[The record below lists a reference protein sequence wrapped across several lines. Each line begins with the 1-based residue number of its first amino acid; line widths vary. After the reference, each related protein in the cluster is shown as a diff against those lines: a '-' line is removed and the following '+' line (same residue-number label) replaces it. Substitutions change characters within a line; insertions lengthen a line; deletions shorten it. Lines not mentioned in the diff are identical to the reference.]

1 MKTLTLNKYG
11 TERPMSFTLDSYVDN
26 GNLYVGFVTHEEGYP
41 EPWSDL
47 TVNLGIKCKANCAF
61 IDINNNG
68 NEIIEWLYS
77 NNIGH
82 LTGRMETSG
91 YCAYP
96 EFEFN
101 MERLVQYTDLDETE
115 IHELLSEI
123 NVPSYWDGP
132 GDNRRDNYNEFNIV
146 EGDD

>member
-11 TERPMSFTLDSYVDN
+11 TNHPMTFTMDSYVDN
-26 GNLYVGFVTHEEGYP
+26 GNLYVGLVTYEDGYP

-47 TVNLGIKCKANCAF
+47 TVNLGVRCKANCAF

-77 NNIGH
+77 NSLGH
-82 LTGRMETSG
+82 LTGRIKASG
-91 YCAYP
+91 FCSYP

-101 MERLVQYTDLDETE
+101 MEKLCKYSDMSETE
-115 IHELLSEI
+115 VSEMLSE
-123 NVPSYWDGP
+123 NYVESYWDGP
-132 GDNRRDNYNEFNIV
+132 SDNRKDGYSEFFV
-146 EGDD
+146 EGDN

>member
-1 MKTLTLNKYG
+1 MLTLNKYG
-11 TERPMSFTLDSYVDN
+11 TEHPMTFTLDSYVDN
-26 GNLYVGFVTHEEGYP
+26 GNLYVGLVTHEDGYP

-61 IDINNNG
+61 INTNNNG
-68 NEIIEWLYS
+68 NEILYWLIENGLGNVTDRLES
-77 NNIGH
+77 
-82 LTGRMETSG
+82 SG
-91 YCAYP
+91 YWIYP

-101 MERLVQYTDLDETE
+101 MEMLCKYTDMDETE
-115 IHELLSEI
+115 IQEVLSET

-132 GDNRRDNYNEFNIV
+132 GDNRRDGYSEFNI

>member
-1 MKTLTLNKYG
+1 MNTLTLNKYG

-26 GNLYVGFVTHEEGYP
+26 GNLYVGLVTHEEGYP

-61 IDINNNG
+61 IDTNNNG
-68 NEIIEWLYS
+68 DEIAGWLIRNRIAYP
-77 NNIGH
+77 
-82 LTGRMETSG
+82 TGRMKASG
-91 YCAYP
+91 FCVYP

-101 MERLVQYTDLDETE
+101 MGTLCKYMDETE
-115 IHELLSEI
+115 VDNIIFEKQM
-123 NVPSYWDGP
+123 PSYWDGP
-132 GDNRRDNYNEFNIV
+132 GDNRRDNYSEFNIA